1 MDFGLFLSAQAPIET
16 EPETLFDE
24 LRQQTRTAEAAGFDV
39 LSMGQ
44 HYLTDYNQLQLIP
57 VLSRL
62 SAESGDMTIATGIVL
77 LPLHQPVEIA
87 EQITTLDTIAD
98 NAIAG
103 VGAGYRDVEFQNFGI
118 PKSERAGRLE
128 ESVEIMNR
136 LWTETDVTYDGEYY
150 SIENATINPRPD
162 TKPPVWIAANVRPAI
177 ERAARISDAWYVN
190 PHATMTEIKEQ
201 KTAYDTVREELG
213 KDTSVPVFRETFV
226 AESSDAAYETAR
238 DFLEAKYQRYAEW
251 GQDEAMEDADDIHR
265 PFDDLAEDRFLL
277 GTPEE
282 ICEEIERYEAELN
295 ASHIMMR
302 VRWPGLPVEQ
312 ACECIEL
319 IGDEVIPNV

>member
-1 MDFGLFLSAQAPIET
+1 MNFGLFLSAQAPLET
-16 EPETLFDE
+16 DPETLFDE
-24 LRQQTRTAEAAGFDV
+24 LRQQTRTAESANFDV

-44 HYLTDYNQLQLIP
+44 HYLTDYNQLQIIP
-57 VLSRL
+57 ILSRL
-62 SAESGDMTIATGIVL
+62 SAETGDMTVATGIVL

-87 EQITTLDTIAD
+87 EQITTIDTIAE

-103 VGAGYRDVEFQNFGI
+103 VGAGYRDIEFQNFGI
-118 PKSERAGRLE
+118 PKSERAGRLT

-136 LWTETDVTYDGEYY
+136 LWTESDVSYDGEYY
-150 SIENATINPRPD
+150 TITDATINPRPD
-162 TKPPVWIAANVRPAI
+162 SKPPVWIAANVRPAI

-190 PHATMTEIKEQ
+190 PHATMTEIQEQ
-201 KTAYDTVREELG
+201 KTAYDNVRNELG

-226 AESSDAAYETAR
+226 AESTETAYETAR
-238 DFLEAKYQRYAEW
+238 DYLEAKYQRYAEW

-265 PFDDLAEDRFLL
+265 PFDELAEDRFIL

-282 ICEEIERYEAELN
+282 ICEEIERYDSQLD

-302 VRWPGLPVEQ
+302 VRWPGLPVEK
-312 ACECIEL
+312 ACDCIEL
-319 IGDEVIPNV
+319 IGDEVIPNI